1 MDKFDRIGEAV
12 LSALIGGVFAIEC
25 ARFYVAGKASFLLF
39 LPIAWIFL
47 SIAWDNVKALK
58 K

>member
-12 LSALIGGVFAIEC
+12 MTALIGGVFTFEC

-39 LPIAWIFL
+39 LPLAWIFV
-47 SIAWDNVKALK
+47 SVAWSDIKALK